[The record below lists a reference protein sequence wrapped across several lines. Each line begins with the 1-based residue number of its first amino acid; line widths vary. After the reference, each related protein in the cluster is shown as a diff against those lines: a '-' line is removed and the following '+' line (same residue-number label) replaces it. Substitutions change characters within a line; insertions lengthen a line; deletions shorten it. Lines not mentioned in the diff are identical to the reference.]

1 VQQAGEA
8 LGVIDIL
15 VNNAGILK
23 PGDILTTTLE
33 DFDAV
38 LAVNVRAV
46 FVIGQAVAQALVAAG
61 KPGAIINMSSVNA
74 VLAIPGQLPY
84 VTSKGAINQLTK
96 TMALGLAEHGIRVNA
111 IGPGTIATEILKG
124 VFKDEAAKRGVLAR
138 TPLKRIGEPRE
149 IGRVAVFL
157 ASEDASYMTGQ
168 TIYPDGGRLA
178 LNYTVAWIS
187 RRGHVPQVRVP
198 VRRRSSR
205 GHVPKAVHVPYRGFT
220 ASGRSSNS
228 VGVSPTFAPSIDS
241 IFSLV
246 STPPGAEKPP
256 GLPLAPSTRWQ
267 GMRIGKGLRPMASPT
282 ARAASRGSPMAWAIS
297 P

>member
-1 VQQAGEA
+1 MKLAGRRALVTGAAQGIGLACAQEFAREGADVALLDRDEAGVLAAAEAIAAETGRKTVGIACDVADADAARVAVARAGAA
-8 LGVIDIL
+8 LGVIDVL
-15 VNNAGILK
+15 VNNAGILR

-38 LAVNVRAV
+38 MAVNVRAV
-46 FVIGQAVAQALVAAG
+46 FVIGQAVAQALVAAQQ
-61 KPGAIINMSSVNA
+61 PGVIINMSSVNA
-74 VLAIPGQLPY
+74 VLAIPGQVPY

-157 ASEDASYMTGQ
+157 ASDDASYMTGQ

-178 LNYTVAWIS
+178 LNYTVT
-187 RRGHVPQVRVP
+187 V
-198 VRRRSSR
+198 
-205 GHVPKAVHVPYRGFT
+205 
-220 ASGRSSNS
+220 
-228 VGVSPTFAPSIDS
+228 D
-241 IFSLV
+241 
-246 STPPGAEKPP
+246 
-256 GLPLAPSTRWQ
+256 
-267 GMRIGKGLRPMASPT
+267 
-282 ARAASRGSPMAWAIS
+282 
-297 P
+297 

>member
-1 VQQAGEA
+1 MKLRGRIALVTGAAHGIGRACAVALATEGADVALLDRDADGVRAASEAIAAETGRRTIGIACDVADADAARAAVAQASGA

-23 PGDILTTTLE
+23 PGDILTSTLD

-96 TMALGLAEHGIRVNA
+96 TMALGLAPHGVRVNA
-111 IGPGTIATEILKG
+111 IGPGTIATDILKG

-138 TPLKRIGEPRE
+138 TPLGRIGEPEE

-157 ASEDASYMTGQ
+157 ASDDSSYMTGQ
-168 TIYPDGGRLA
+168 TLYPDGGRLA
-178 LNYTVAWIS
+178 LNYTV
-187 RRGHVPQVRVP
+187 P
-198 VRRRSSR
+198 V
-205 GHVPKAVHVPYRGFT
+205 
-220 ASGRSSNS
+220 
-228 VGVSPTFAPSIDS
+228 D
-241 IFSLV
+241 
-246 STPPGAEKPP
+246 
-256 GLPLAPSTRWQ
+256 
-267 GMRIGKGLRPMASPT
+267 
-282 ARAASRGSPMAWAIS
+282 
-297 P
+297 

>member
-1 VQQAGEA
+1 MRLAGRIALVTGAAHGIGLACAQELAREGADVALLDRDADGVKAAAEA
-8 LGVIDIL
+8 IAAETGRRTSAIACDVADAEAARAAVARAGAELGVIDIL
-15 VNNAGILK
+15 VNNAGILR

-46 FVIGQAVAQALVAAG
+46 FVIGQAVARALVAAG

-74 VLAIPGQLPY
+74 VLAIPGQVPY

-96 TMALGLAEHGIRVNA
+96 TMALGLADHGIRVNA

-157 ASEDASYMTGQ
+157 ASDDASYMTGQ

-178 LNYTVAWIS
+178 LNYTVA
-187 RRGHVPQVRVP
+187 V
-198 VRRRSSR
+198 
-205 GHVPKAVHVPYRGFT
+205 
-220 ASGRSSNS
+220 
-228 VGVSPTFAPSIDS
+228 D
-241 IFSLV
+241 
-246 STPPGAEKPP
+246 
-256 GLPLAPSTRWQ
+256 
-267 GMRIGKGLRPMASPT
+267 
-282 ARAASRGSPMAWAIS
+282 
-297 P
+297 